1 MTAAAPD
8 AADLARRAAPPRAR
22 TRPVWIRPAS
32 TRAAAALLAL
42 ALAACGAPPP
52 PAPPPPAAPPATAAP
67 PPPARPPAELIA
79 DARRAAAAGDLT
91 TAEARYRDALAAEP
105 APALLYDLGLL
116 AEWQGRP
123 DDARARYRDAL
134 ARDPAFGPAVIAL
147 GRLQIRQ
154 GDPQGALRLAR
165 DQLARAPEDPAL
177 RNALGRLRLDA
188 GLEIEQVEAD
198 AKAVLRDDEKNVD
211 AMINLAAAYH
221 HDGRHELAIA
231 ILDNARALR
240 PDDPE
245 ILARKALAHRAL
257 GEDLKARFA
266 LEEATAL
273 PGGATA
279 EVHNNLGLVY
289 HAAGD
294 HPGAEAQFRRAL
306 ARWPGMLAAT
316 INLANA
322 LKGQQ
327 RFAEADRALQQALAR
342 APRDPDVLYNLG
354 ILYLDGQLPD
364 ITPADRLGRALAFFE
379 RYQQT
384 ATDRATDD
392 PVVDYIDEARKR
404 IEVERKRAEQQRS
417 APKGPPPSD
426 PPPAAPP
433 AAGSPPATT
442 PPAGADEDEK

>member
-1 MTAAAPD
+1 M
-8 AADLARRAAPPRAR
+8 RE
-22 TRPVWIRPAS
+22 S
-32 TRAAAALLAL
+32 
-42 ALAACGAPPP
+42 
-52 PAPPPPAAPPATAAP
+52 
-67 PPPARPPAELIA
+67 
-79 DARRAAAAGDLT
+79 
-91 TAEARYRDALAAEP
+91 
-105 APALLYDLGLL
+105 
-116 AEWQGRP
+116 
-123 DDARARYRDAL
+123 
-134 ARDPAFGPAVIAL
+134 
-147 GRLQIRQ
+147 
-154 GDPQGALRLAR
+154 DPQGALRLAR
-165 DQLARAPEDPAL
+165 DQLARAPDAPAL

-188 GLEIEQVEAD
+188 GLELDQVEAD

-221 HDGRHELAIA
+221 RDGRHELAIA

-257 GEDLKARFA
+257 GEDQRARFA

-279 EVHNNLGLVY
+279 EVHNNLGLIY

-294 HPGAEAQFRRAL
+294 YPGAEAQFRRAL

-327 RFAEADRALQQALAR
+327 RFAEADAALQQALAR

-364 ITPADRLGRALAFFE
+364 LAPADRLGRALAFFE

-384 ATDRATDD
+384 ATHRAADD
-392 PVVDYIDEARKR
+392 PAAEYIEEARKR
-404 IEVERKRAEQQRS
+404 IEVERKRAEQQRT
-417 APKGPPPSD
+417 APRRRRRPIRRPRPRPPPDHRPRRRRPEPTKTKSD
-426 PPPAAPP
+426 RTPRHRHAPP
-433 AAGSPPATT
+433 RRARRRPARARARCCH
-442 PPAGADEDEK
+442 PDPRRRARRRRARPRRARRRRARRRRDRRPARPGRRDPRVIEIDDVVVQGEVQRPEAFYVLQRSELDFKGQEPRRSFIPLIIQSVEEEPFR

>member
-1 MTAAAPD
+1 M
-8 AADLARRAAPPRAR
+8 
-22 TRPVWIRPAS
+22 
-32 TRAAAALLAL
+32 
-42 ALAACGAPPP
+42 
-52 PAPPPPAAPPATAAP
+52 
-67 PPPARPPAELIA
+67 
-79 DARRAAAAGDLT
+79 
-91 TAEARYRDALAAEP
+91 
-105 APALLYDLGLL
+105 
-116 AEWQGRP
+116 
-123 DDARARYRDAL
+123 
-134 ARDPAFGPAVIAL
+134 
-147 GRLQIRQ
+147 
-154 GDPQGALRLAR
+154 
-165 DQLARAPEDPAL
+165 
-177 RNALGRLRLDA
+177 
-188 GLEIEQVEAD
+188 
-198 AKAVLRDDEKNVD
+198 LRDDEKNVD

-257 GEDLKARFA
+257 GEDQRARFA

-279 EVHNNLGLVY
+279 EVHNNLGLIY

-294 HPGAEAQFRRAL
+294 YPGAEAQFRRAL

-327 RFAEADRALQQALAR
+327 RFAEADAALQQALAR

-364 ITPADRLGRALAFFE
+364 LAPADRLGRALAFFE

-384 ATDRATDD
+384 ATHRAADD
-392 PVVDYIDEARKR
+392 PAAEYIEEARKR
-404 IEVERKRAEQQRS
+404 IEVERKRAEQQRT
-417 APKGPPPSD
+417 APKRRRRPIRRLRPPPPPDHRRPAAAPEPPTKTKSDPHASPSPRSSSPRPPPPSPRPRRCCHPD
-426 PPPAAPP
+426 RRRPAAAAPAP
-433 AAGSPPATT
+433 AAARRARRATAAATAPARLGRRD
-442 PPAGADEDEK
+442 PRVIEIDDVVVQGEVQRPEAFYVLQRSELDFKGQEPRRSFIPLIIQSVEEEPFR

>member
-1 MTAAAPD
+1 MTA
-8 AADLARRAAPPRAR
+8 
-22 TRPVWIRPAS
+22 
-32 TRAAAALLAL
+32 LLTL
-42 ALAACGAPPP
+42 ALAACASHRRPRSPPP
-52 PAPPPPAAPPATAAP
+52 SPRPRATAAP
-67 PPPARPPAELIA
+67 PAPHRPRAPVAAALIA

-91 TAEARYRDALAAEP
+91 TAEARYRDALARQPTADV
-105 APALLYDLGLL
+105 LYDLGVL

-134 ARDPAFGPAVIAL
+134 TRDPTLGPAVIAL
-147 GRLQIRQ
+147 GRLLIRES
-154 GDPQGALRLAR
+154 DPQGALRLAR
-165 DQLARAPEDPAL
+165 DQLARAPDAPAL

-188 GLEIEQVEAD
+188 GLELDQVEAD

-257 GEDLKARFA
+257 GEDQRARFA

-279 EVHNNLGLVY
+279 EVHNNLGLIY

-294 HPGAEAQFRRAL
+294 YPGAEAQFRRAL

-327 RFAEADRALQQALAR
+327 RFAEADAALQQALAR

-364 ITPADRLGRALAFFE
+364 LAPADRLGRALAFFE

-384 ATDRATDD
+384 ATPRAADD
-392 PVVDYIDEARKR
+392 PAAEYIEEARKR
-404 IEVERKRAEQQRS
+404 IEVERKRAEQQRT
-417 APKGPPPSD
+417 APKAPPPPD
-426 PPPAAPP
+426 PPPAAPA
-433 AAGSPPATT
+433 AAGSPPAT
-442 PPAGADEDEK
+442 PPTRADEDEK